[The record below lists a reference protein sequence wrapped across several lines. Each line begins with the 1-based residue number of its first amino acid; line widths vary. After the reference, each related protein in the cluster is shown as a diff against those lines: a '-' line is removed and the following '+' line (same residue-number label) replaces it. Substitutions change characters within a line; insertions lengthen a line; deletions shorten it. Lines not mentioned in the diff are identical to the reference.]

1 MTLLNIQVY
10 KAMAL
15 IRWMLMLFIM
25 GTTEFTFGADLDFP
39 ERYAAL
45 ECQDDHIFVIVN
57 FYPHKIFKLSWGID
71 DELIKADIPVSQI
84 STEKLEMYSGEGVHL
99 QLPREFGR
107 DSHAIRIGTLQT
119 MSKPQAKY
127 DGLRCIL
134 HGAD

>member
-1 MTLLNIQVY
+1 
-10 KAMAL
+10 
-15 IRWMLMLFIM
+15 MLFIM
-25 GTTEFTFGADLDFP
+25 GTKEFAFGAVLDFP

-84 STEKLEMYSGEGVHL
+84 STEKLEIYSGEGVRL

-119 MSKPQAKY
+119 KSKPQAKY